1 MPRRAAPGNLPS
13 SDGVV
18 LGGGG
23 KGVGSLAAVCLVGG
37 VKLIGVGWVV
47 AVVVSGFSGGGS
59 PGGLSAGLSVG
70 RHLPSASTV
79 NNMSHSS
86 VNYFTLA
93 NQVRCQTM

>member
-59 PGGLSAGLSVG
+59 PGGSPRGSPWGDISPVL
-70 RHLPSASTV
+70 RP
-79 NNMSHSS
+79 
-86 VNYFTLA
+86 
-93 NQVRCQTM
+93 

>member
-23 KGVGSLAAVCLVGG
+23 KGVGSLAAICVVGG
-37 VKLIGVGWVV
+37 VELIGVGWVV

-59 PGGLSAGLSVG
+59 PRGSPRGDISVPT
-70 RHLPSASTV
+70 RLASRSYLQYFISTT
-79 NNMSHSS
+79 SS
-86 VNYFTLA
+86 MLTS
-93 NQVRCQTM
+93 